1 MVFRFVG
8 SLTLI
13 VCIALIGVALEKENL
28 SLHREISRQHYR
40 TDILREDYARLQLR
54 SQELGAPTKMLE
66 DLESGRIPVRTP
78 DRVADDGPRKMPLLE
93 WRGRVPS
100 ANSNQYDPR

>member
-13 VCIALIGVALEKENL
+13 VCIALVGVALEKENL

-40 TDILREDYARLQLR
+40 TDILREDYARLRLK

-66 DLESGRIPVRTP
+66 DLESGRIPVKTP
-78 DRVADDGPRKMPLLE
+78 DQVADGPRKMPLLE
-93 WRGRVPS
+93 WRNRVP
-100 ANSNQYDPR
+100 AADSNQFDPR

>member
-13 VCIALIGVALEKENL
+13 VSIALIGVGLEKANL

-40 TDILREDYARLQLR
+40 TDILREDYARLRLK
-54 SQELGAPTKMLE
+54 SQELGAPTNMLE
-66 DLESGRIPVRTP
+66 DLESGRIPVRAP
-78 DRVADDGPRKMPLLE
+78 ERVANGGPRKMPLLE
-93 WRGRVPS
+93 WRGRVPTIDS
-100 ANSNQYDPR
+100 EQPNRR